1 MMNKYE
7 KELLSLK
14 EEYQVRYTEY
24 KSKMNKLKSEAQKAC
39 NVYNGHIGVVNS
51 ERHSLR
57 EELRALYEFLGKL
70 GDVGIRIT
78 VFDYVIEV
86 PESISIEQDT
96 CGNIS
101 DIERNAHGLRDA
113 TTFVIA
119 PALFLAEKAVGGLLK
134 RSRDKKTLLEQQEFA
149 EKEYTKWEKQIGDA
163 EQLVEFYKTAGEIA
177 DIYRG
182 TVAIVRDTI
191 RQTIIPELDG
201 VAAFLAAF
209 AIKEAVIFGEDPDE
223 AVSVG
228 IEAFNDTPYGQHY
241 VFVKNTFEYYQ
252 LIKTFFTE
260 PILTRIVSDRIIT
273 LQEKCEF
280 KKKTAEIENK
290 GKQIVKMASFG
301 G

>member
-1 MMNKYE
+1 MNKYE
-7 KELLSLK
+7 KELLVLK
-14 EEYQVRYTEY
+14 EEYQTRYAEY
-24 KSKMNKLKSEAQKAC
+24 KNGMNKLRSDAQRAC
-39 NVYNGHIGVVNS
+39 NVYNGHIGVINS

-57 EELRALYEFLGKL
+57 EELRALYDFLGKL
-70 GDVGIRIT
+70 GDVGIGIT

-86 PESISIEQDT
+86 PESINLEQDV

-101 DIERNAHGLRDA
+101 DIDRNTHGLRDA

-119 PALFLAEKAVGGLLK
+119 PAIFLAEKAVGGLLK
-134 RSRDKKTLLEQQEFA
+134 RSRDKKTLLEQTGFA
-149 EKEYTKWEKQIGDA
+149 ENEYTKWEKQLGDA
-163 EQLVEFYKTAGEIA
+163 NQLVEFYKTAGEIA

-182 TVAIVRDTI
+182 IVAMVRDTI
-191 RQTIIPELDG
+191 KQTIIPELDG

-223 AVSVG
+223 AVALG
-228 IEAFNDTPYGQHY
+228 IEQFNGTPYEQHY
-241 VFVKNTFEYYQ
+241 IFVKNTFEYYQ

-260 PILTRIVSDRIIT
+260 PILTRIVSDREIT

-280 KKKTAEIENK
+280 KKKTAEIESK
-290 GKQIVKMASFG
+290 GKQIVNMASFG

>member
-1 MMNKYE
+1 MNKYE

-14 EEYQVRYTEY
+14 EEYNARYAEY
-24 KSKMNKLKSEAQKAC
+24 KISMNKLKNEAQRAC

-57 EELRALYEFLGKL
+57 EELRALYDFLGKL

-86 PESISIEQDT
+86 PESINLEQDA
-96 CGNIS
+96 CGNIP
-101 DIERNAHGLRDA
+101 DVEHNANGLRDA

-134 RSRDKKTLLEQQEFA
+134 RSRDKKRLLGQADFT
-149 EKEYTKWEKQIGDA
+149 EKEYTKWEKQLGDA
-163 EQLVEFYKTAGEIA
+163 NRLVEFYKTAGEIA

-182 TVAIVRDTI
+182 IVAMVRDTI
-191 RQTIIPELDG
+191 KETIIPELDG

-223 AVSVG
+223 ADALG
-228 IEAFNDTPYGQHY
+228 IEQFNGTPYEQHFI
-241 VFVKNTFEYYQ
+241 FVKNTFEYYQ

-260 PILTRIVSDRIIT
+260 PILTRIVDDREIT
-273 LQEKCEF
+273 YQEKFDF
-280 KKKTAEIENK
+280 KKKTAEIESK
-290 GKQIVKMASFG
+290 GKQIVSMASFG